1 MDYEHLSVEVTF
13 LPSLEQVVSLDL
25 NITLIDD
32 TSVTEELKQFQA
44 SLNTSQEGVFL
55 TSDNQT
61 ATVNILD
68 NDSKSIAVY
77 TIEVD
82 GTMRSVTTY
91 IIGNGT

>member
-1 MDYEHLSVEVTF
+1 MAF
-13 LPSLEQVVSLDL
+13 LPSLERVVSLDL
-25 NITLIDD
+25 NITLIDSA
-32 TSVTEELKQFQA
+32 SVTGDVKQFQA
-44 SLNTSQEGVFL
+44 SLNTSQEGVLL

-77 TIEVD
+77 TIEVNR
-82 GTMRSVTTY
+82 TVRSVT